1 MKKRL
6 LILIMLLIALPMVFF
21 SGCSKEAEE
30 LATTAINEVSKTVQE
45 ETSSKDNSETK
56 EDEVSPEDEE
66 DASEEEE
73 AEIPEE
79 TISEYGEY
87 SDPYEVAEYLYTYH
101 HLPSNYITKD
111 EAEDLGWNS
120 SKGNLWDVAEGMSI
134 GGDRFG
140 NYEKKLPE
148 GRSYRECDIDT
159 LGSSSRGAK
168 RIIYS
173 DDGYIYY
180 TGDHYETFELLY
192 EGR

>member
-30 LATTAINEVSKTVQE
+30 LAATAINEVSKTVQE

-140 NYEKKLPE
+140 NYEKQLPK
-148 GRSYRECDIDT
+148 GNYHECDVNYEGGFR
-159 LGSSSRGAK
+159 GSERL
-168 RIIYS
+168 IYS
-173 DDGYIYY
+173 DEFEIYY
-180 TGDHYETFELLY
+180 TQDHYESFIQLY
-192 EGR
+192 

>member
-30 LATTAINEVSKTVQE
+30 LAATAINEVSKTVQE
-45 ETSSKDNSETK
+45 ETSSEDEEETK
-56 EDEVSPEDEE
+56 ENKVSPEDEE
-66 DASEEEE
+66 DASEEE

-140 NYEKKLPE
+140 NYEKQLPK
-148 GRSYRECDIDT
+148 GNYHECDVNYEGGFR
-159 LGSSSRGAK
+159 GSERL
-168 RIIYS
+168 IYS
-173 DDGYIYY
+173 DEFEIYY
-180 TGDHYETFELLY
+180 TQDHYESFIQLY
-192 EGR
+192 